1 MFIFSV
7 MVNEVKIP
15 ILKNTTVLQVQIL
28 DEENKP
34 LNKKYVSYI
43 DALNIN
49 NNDLKKLTKCRI
61 CDF

>member
-1 MFIFSV
+1 

-49 NNDLKKLTKCRI
+49 NNDLKKLTKSRI

>member
-49 NNDLKKLTKCRI
+49 NNDLKKLTKSRI

>member
-49 NNDLKKLTKCRI
+49 NNDLQKLTKCRI